1 MNADDRA
8 RYEASYQCAQT
19 QLGQRRE
26 PVAAARRVVSRW
38 RQTRSPADRSVIV
51 AEVPDASRD
60 DLAEAITQAQSSYQA
75 WSRRRWTDRVD
86 IIRRAADTL
95 HGQTFD
101 IAALLTIEIGKTWI
115 EAVYDVQEAV
125 DVMRYYADQFERAN
139 GMTVPISD
147 GSAADR
153 SVSVMRPYGPW
164 LVISPFNFPLALAAG
179 PVSAALLTGNTVV
192 LKPSELAPLSAYF
205 LADALL
211 AAGVPEG
218 AIAVV
223 TAGGTETS
231 AVIEADHR
239 IAGVAF
245 TGSADVGCRLA
256 ARLSPRAA
264 PLIAEMGGKN
274 AAIVTC
280 HADLDDA
287 AHGIARSAFGF
298 AGQKCSSN
306 SRVYIESPVYD
317 EVVSLICQNAQ
328 KMRVGLPQDE
338 TTTVGPVISEQSVA
352 RYEEALA
359 AARGAGASVE
369 CGGLRLTG
377 DGLDRGLFLAPTV
390 ITGLAAEH
398 TLLRQELFVPLTIVA
413 PVASLQEALSRA
425 NDSDYGLTAGLYSLD
440 DQEIQ
445 EFVDGMQAG
454 VLYVNRRQGAT
465 TGARVGVQTFGG
477 WKGSGSTG
485 KNSYGPYYLHGF
497 LREQSQTFG
506 QPSHR

>member
-1 MNADDRA
+1 MSTDDRT
-8 RYEASYQCAQT
+8 RYEASYRRVQT

-26 PVAAARRVVSRW
+26 PVVVASRVVSRW
-38 RQTRSPADRSVIV
+38 RQTRSPADLSVIV

-60 DLAEAITQAQSSYQA
+60 DLADAVTQAQSSYQA
-75 WSRRRWTDRVD
+75 WSRRGWSDRVD
-86 IIRRAADTL
+86 IIRRAAGIL
-95 HGQTFD
+95 LGQKFD

-125 DVMRYYADQFERAN
+125 DVMRYYAGQFERAE

-147 GSAADR
+147 GSSADR

-205 LADALL
+205 LAEALL

-218 AIAVV
+218 AISVI
-223 TAGGTETS
+223 TASGPETS
-231 AVIEADHR
+231 ALIEADHR

-245 TGSADVGCRLA
+245 TGSADVGRRLA
-256 ARLSPRAA
+256 AKLSPQAT

-274 AAIVTC
+274 AAIVTRR
-280 HADLDDA
+280 ADLDDA
-287 AHGIARSAFGF
+287 AYGIAWSAFGF

-317 EVVSLICQNAQ
+317 EVVSLICQNAR
-328 KMRVGLPQDE
+328 KMRVGLPEDE
-338 TTTVGPVISEQSVA
+338 TTTVGPVISERSVA

-359 AARGAGASVE
+359 AAGEAGATAE
-369 CGGLRLTG
+369 CGGMRLTG
-377 DGLDRGLFLAPTV
+377 TGLARGLFLAPTV
-390 ITGLAAEH
+390 ITGLAADH
-398 TLLRQELFVPLTIVA
+398 RLLREELFVPLTVVA

-425 NDSDYGLTAGLYSLD
+425 NDSDYGLTAGLYSRD
-440 DQEIQ
+440 EHEVQD
-445 EFVDGMQAG
+445 FVDGMQAG
-454 VLYVNRRQGAT
+454 VLYVNRRLGAT

-485 KNSYGPYYLHGF
+485 RNSYGPYYLHGF

-506 QPSHR
+506 RPSHR